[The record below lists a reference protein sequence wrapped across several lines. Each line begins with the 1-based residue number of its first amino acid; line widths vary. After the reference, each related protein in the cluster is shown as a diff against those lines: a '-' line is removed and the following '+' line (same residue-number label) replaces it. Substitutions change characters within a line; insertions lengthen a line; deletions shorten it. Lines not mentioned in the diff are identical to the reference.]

1 MSRAP
6 CNDARRIDVR
16 RIIPKGRHALTPA
29 QYRRSLLRLPYPKIE
44 KFVILFTHSAPHHH
58 MTKGQPRMNSI
69 ISSLISF
76 LLSIV
81 QFIIMIL
88 ISYVLEGLLFL
99 FGGFGQAIRNF
110 ATNWTFAVLN
120 VIGLTAI
127 LAGVYYFLAAPLPTI
142 FIITLMI
149 TNILSILGIRGNTVN
164 DDGSIEFANTGPN
177 VATAYT
183 IGRWVLA
190 VICVATLGYK
200 LYDPLAW
207 VFAR

>member
-1 MSRAP
+1 
-6 CNDARRIDVR
+6 
-16 RIIPKGRHALTPA
+16 
-29 QYRRSLLRLPYPKIE
+29 
-44 KFVILFTHSAPHHH
+44 
-58 MTKGQPRMNSI
+58 MNSI

-81 QFIIMIL
+81 QFVIMIL

-120 VIGLTAI
+120 VIGLAAI
-127 LAGVYYFLAAPLPTI
+127 LASLYYFFATPLPTI
-142 FIITLMI
+142 FIITLVI

-164 DDGSIEFANTGPN
+164 DDGSIEFANTGQN

-190 VICVATLGYK
+190 VLVIATVGYR
-200 LYDPLAW
+200 LYDPTAW
-207 VFAR
+207 MFAR